1 VQSDETLDRAQI
13 RNMEMNKTAPVEEV
27 MVVLVTLKVKIK
39 EDTHGSYFVFYVAL
53 YLHCYQFFYVY
64 NKLDKQ

>member
-1 VQSDETLDRAQI
+1 
-13 RNMEMNKTAPVEEV
+13 MEMNKTAPVEEV
-27 MVVLVTLKVKIK
+27 MVVLVPLKVKIK